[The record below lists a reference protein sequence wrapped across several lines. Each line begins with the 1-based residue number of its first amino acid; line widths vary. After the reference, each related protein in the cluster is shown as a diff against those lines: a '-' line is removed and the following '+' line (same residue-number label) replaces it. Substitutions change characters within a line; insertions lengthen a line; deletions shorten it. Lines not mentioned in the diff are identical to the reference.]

1 LKKKLIKKCCQCGT
15 KVFSIKSI
23 YCRTCS
29 HFSARMSDERFPP
42 KTRNAFWKTVRRN
55 VRKYGRKKA
64 YVCEYTG
71 VVLDVFDKSSP
82 WFLEFDHVV
91 PGDPSE
97 IVMTSAW
104 FNEIKGDLI
113 LKELKGSVAQL
124 YNYWFKGIK
133 IKKRKFRYWYR
144 LIKTIKKTG
153 TH

>member
-1 LKKKLIKKCCQCGT
+1 MPKKMPKKMTGKCCQCGR

-71 VVLDVFDKSSP
+71 QELDVFDKSSP
-82 WFLEFDHVV
+82 YFLEFDHLV
-91 PGDPSE
+91 PGDPKK

-104 FNEIKGDLI
+104 FNEMKGDLI
-113 LKELKGSVAQL
+113 LKEFKGSVVQL

-144 LIKTIKKTG
+144 LNP
-153 TH
+153 